1 MIPRPEEI
9 GPVHF
14 IGIGG
19 IGMSGIAEVL
29 HNLGYSVQGSD
40 LRAGH
45 RVGDLRSIGVPVAI
59 GHDPENL
66 GDARAVV
73 VSSAVSEGNVEVAR
87 ARAEGI
93 PVVKRAE
100 MLAELMRLKRN
111 IAVAGTHGK
120 TTTTSLAGAV
130 LDSAGLS
137 PTVINGG
144 VIQGYGSNARLGD
157 GEWMVVEADESD
169 GSFVRLPATVA
180 VVTNIDSEH
189 LDHYSGLDEI
199 EAAFEGFAANVPFYG
214 CVICCTE
221 DPGACRMAGRIRGRR
236 VVTYGFDE
244 RAQVRG
250 VDLSPDPDGTRF
262 AVEIHP
268 PDGDTRRVD
277 GFRVPLPGRH
287 NVLNALAA
295 VAVGEEVGAR
305 HREIRAAIS
314 GFEGVGRRFTRVGSG
329 RGIEIVD
336 DYGHHPTE
344 IEATLLA
351 ARQVTRGRVIAV
363 HQPHRFTRLAHLM
376 ERFERCFDGADA
388 VIVADVYAAGETPVA
403 GASREML
410 AAGIRRHGHPKVL
423 ELSQKEN
430 LAELVLQVATA
441 GDMVVCLGAGSI
453 SGWAHALPGALER
466 QEGTA
471 A

>member
-1 MIPRPEEI
+1 MIPKPEEI

-40 LRAGH
+40 LHAGP
-45 RVGDLRSIGVPVAI
+45 RVGDLRSLGVPVAI
-59 GHDPENL
+59 GHDPANL

-73 VSSAVSEGNVEVAR
+73 VSSAVSECNVEVAR
-87 ARAEGI
+87 ARSEGI

-130 LDSAGLS
+130 LDAAGFS

-144 VIQGYGSNARLGD
+144 VIHGYGSNARLGD

-199 EAAFEGFAANVPFYG
+199 EAAFESFVANVPFYG

-221 DPGACRMAGRIRGRR
+221 DPGACRMSGRLRGRR

-250 VDLSPDPDGTRF
+250 VDLFPDVDGTRF
-262 AVEIHP
+262 TVEFRT
-268 PDGDTRRVD
+268 PDCGIRRMNEV
-277 GFRVPLPGRH
+277 RVPLPGHH

-295 VAVGEEVGAR
+295 IAVGKEVGASDQDI
-305 HREIRAAIS
+305 REAIS
-314 GFEGVGRRFTRVGSG
+314 GFEGVGRRFTRVGCG

-336 DYGHHPTE
+336 DYGHHPAE
-344 IEATLLA
+344 IEATLRA

-363 HQPHRFTRLAHLM
+363 HQPHRFTRLSHLM
-376 ERFERCFDGADA
+376 DRFERCFDDADA
-388 VIVADVYAAGETPVA
+388 VIIADVYAAGEPPVA
-403 GASREML
+403 GASREAL
-410 AAGIRRHGHPKVL
+410 AAGIRRHGHPRVL
-423 ELSQKEN
+423 ELSQEEN

-453 SGWAHALPGALER
+453 SGWANALPGALDRREAR
-466 QEGTA
+466 TP
-471 A
+471 